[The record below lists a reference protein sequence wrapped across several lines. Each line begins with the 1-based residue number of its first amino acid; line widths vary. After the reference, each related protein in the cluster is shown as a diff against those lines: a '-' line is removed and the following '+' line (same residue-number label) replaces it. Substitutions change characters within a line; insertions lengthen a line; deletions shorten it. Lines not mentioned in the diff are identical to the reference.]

1 MNFTHEQKSKIRS
14 RVIDS
19 LSNSVEK
26 LSHLLDE
33 QETQE
38 SVIFK
43 EAFKTKQI
51 QENVLKSLNKNE
63 QQTS

>member
-1 MNFTHEQKSKIRS
+1 MNFTQEQKSKIKIRA
-14 RVIDS
+14 IDA
-19 LSNSVEK
+19 LSTSVQK
-26 LSHLLDE
+26 LSSLLE
-33 QETQE
+33 VQETQE

>member
-43 EAFKTKQI
+43 EAFKVKQI
-51 QENVLKSLNKNE
+51 QENILKSLNKNE
-63 QQTS
+63 RQTS

>member
-1 MNFTHEQKSKIRS
+1 MKFTQEQKNKIKIRA
-14 RVIDS
+14 IDA
-19 LSNSVEK
+19 LSNSIQK
-26 LSHLLDE
+26 LSSLLE
-33 QETQE
+33 VQETQE

-63 QQTS
+63 RQTS